1 MFLALASQGCG
12 MIIQPKTFA
21 VIITRYNYRDF
32 VVETVE
38 SALAQSRKAVQVI
51 VVDDGSTDGSD
62 ALLREHYAA
71 DERVTLICGE
81 NGGQLEAFQRGV
93 ALVEADIVCFL
104 DSDDR
109 WAPDYLAQLGE
120 LYDTRAEVGFV
131 FSDMRHFGQEDRL
144 VGFHRSAVDLGYTA
158 IITFATARWYGAPT
172 SALSM
177 RTKWAR
183 QVVDLPDS
191 FRETWRLSADN
202 CLVFGSSV
210 LGAYKYYLPTG
221 SVWYRIH
228 GKNGWWSNL
237 GPAQTYL
244 NRLRSRS
251 LINHYARMAG
261 IDDSCIAL
269 CKLEHRT
276 KPAPLWAE
284 TKRYAALAMRSHAP
298 WWKRVE
304 HMFAIVLGRSKAG

>member
-21 VIITRYNYRDF
+21 VIITSYNYRDF